1 MIDVEVF
8 KNIFGKG
15 GKGKLFPGEFG
26 GFRRDADGTTTL
38 VGKKSGGASPE
49 SKAAGR
55 AKILSRGFTAVSA
68 FGPIGEGF
76 AKAKA
81 LKAEGRALDFE
92 ARQISLRGQR
102 EAINESIRATEAI
115 GSQVV
120 SSSTSLTGSSAGT
133 ILSEFDQS
141 NTNRNIIQLNAEQRS
156 LLARD
161 AANKAR
167 RQAKLEKILGFVKAG
182 EKIGTAFAGGVG

>member
-1 MIDVEVF
+1 MNVF
-8 KNIFGKG
+8 KNIFGKL
-15 GKGKLFPGEFG
+15 GKGQLFPGEFG
-26 GFRRDADGTTTL
+26 GFRRSVGGVTTL
-38 VGKKSGGASPE
+38 VGSSAGA
-49 SKAAGR
+49 KAAGR
-55 AKILSRGFTAVSA
+55 AKILSRSFTAVSA
-68 FGPIGEGF
+68 FGTIGEGF
-76 AKAKA
+76 EKAKA

-167 RQAKLEKILGFVKAG
+167 RQAKLAKILGFVKAG
-182 EKIGTAFAGGVG
+182 QNIGTTFAGGGG